1 MIQVNNCSFG
11 VIQYSLTYCNK
22 VTCRFLCLYLGAVS
36 WWWGTPVTSCTSDH
50 TIGENNPKSKKPDLD
65 NEAGK

>member
-1 MIQVNNCSFG
+1 MSGF
-11 VIQYSLTYCNK
+11 
-22 VTCRFLCLYLGAVS
+22 FCLYLGAVL

-50 TIGENNPKSKKPDLD
+50 TIGENNPISKKHELD